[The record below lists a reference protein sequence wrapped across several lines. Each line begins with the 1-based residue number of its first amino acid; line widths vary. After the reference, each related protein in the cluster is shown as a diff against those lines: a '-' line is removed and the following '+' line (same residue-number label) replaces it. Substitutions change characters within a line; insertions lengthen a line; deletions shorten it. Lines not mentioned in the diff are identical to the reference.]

1 MGEILEES
9 AQINSSESK
18 KIDSLRLELERANED
33 LNSKK
38 YEIEYMEKEIKAT
51 HEITS
56 RERDA
61 LSSMR
66 LNLMKENSHLWE
78 IISKKDNEIVDLSNF
93 PPSPMNDS
101 S

>member
-1 MGEILEES
+1 MFHDSNVVGEILEES

-38 YEIEYMEKEIKAT
+38 YEIECMEKGIEVT
-51 HEITS
+51 YEITNQ
-56 RERDA
+56 ERDA

-66 LNLMKENSHLWE
+66 LNLMKENSHL
-78 IISKKDNEIVDLSNF
+78 
-93 PPSPMNDS
+93 
-101 S
+101 

>member
-1 MGEILEES
+1 VGEILEES

-38 YEIEYMEKEIKAT
+38 YEIECMEKGIEVT
-51 HEITS
+51 YEITNQ
-56 RERDA
+56 ERDA

-66 LNLMKENSHLWE
+66 LNLMKENSHL
-78 IISKKDNEIVDLSNF
+78 
-93 PPSPMNDS
+93 
-101 S
+101 